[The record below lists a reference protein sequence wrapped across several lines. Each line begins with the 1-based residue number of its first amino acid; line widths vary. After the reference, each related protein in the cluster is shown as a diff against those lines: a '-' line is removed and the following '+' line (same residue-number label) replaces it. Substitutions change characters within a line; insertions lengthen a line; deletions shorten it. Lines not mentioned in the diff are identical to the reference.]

1 MYLEHAMA
9 FPTCITLE
17 LRQENAQKL
26 LTLDT
31 MIDNALL
38 EGYHTWSDA
47 VKGMGNQDTKV
58 EWLTVRTTCFM
69 SLLVLNACVQSNA
82 HLGRAE
88 FVSFLEQ

>member
-9 FPTCITLE
+9 FPTCTTVE
-17 LRQENAQKL
+17 LREENTQKL

-47 VKGMGNQDTKV
+47 VQGMNDHDSKV
-58 EWLTVRTTCFM
+58 EWLTIRTTCFM
-69 SLLVLNACVQSNA
+69 SLLVLNA
-82 HLGRAE
+82 
-88 FVSFLEQ
+88 